1 MTRVLIRST
10 PFVRSA
16 KRLIRKDAHAITE
29 LKRVL
34 QLLSEDPFHPM
45 LRTHKLHGKLEG
57 SWACKLGHDLRI
69 VFEFVEY
76 EGTEAILLHTVGTHE
91 EVY

>member
-1 MTRVLIRST
+1 MSRVLIRSS
-10 PFVRSA
+10 PFVRAA
-16 KRLIRKDAHAITE
+16 KRLIRKDAQAITE
-29 LKRVL
+29 LKKAL

-57 SWACKLGHDLRI
+57 SWACKLGYDLRI

-76 EGTEAILLHTVGTHE
+76 EGTEAILLQTVGTHE

>member
-1 MTRVLIRST
+1 VSRVLIRST
-10 PFVRSA
+10 PFIRAA
-16 KRLIRKDAHAITE
+16 KRLIRKDARATAE
-29 LKRVL
+29 LKKVL
-34 QLLSEDPFHPM
+34 HLLAEDPFHPL

-57 SWACKLGHDLRI
+57 SWACKVGYDLRI

-76 EGTEAILLHTVGTHE
+76 EGSEAILLQTVGSHE

>member
-10 PFVRSA
+10 PFVRAA
-16 KRLIRKDAHAITE
+16 KRLIRKDAQAITE

-69 VFEFVEY
+69 VFDFVEY
-76 EGTEAILLHTVGTHE
+76 ERTEAILLHTVGTHE